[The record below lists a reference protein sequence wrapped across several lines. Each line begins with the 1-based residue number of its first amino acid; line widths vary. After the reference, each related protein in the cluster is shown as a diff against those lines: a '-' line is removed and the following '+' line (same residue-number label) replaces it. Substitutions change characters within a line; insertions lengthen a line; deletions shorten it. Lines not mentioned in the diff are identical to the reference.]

1 MGAFP
6 FIHPEH
12 PAVGFLDTHA
22 LCGTPCGQCCE
33 GEMGFR
39 PWWNVSCAMRAVLR
53 QLRAAWGRPGRVW
66 RSEPET
72 GGLADSAS
80 QTHPEVR
87 GLSQMIDCCW
97 GQGSAHGNVHIP
109 VISPTQQ
116 QNSHNTTPSP
126 TVHAHTHTHTQ
137 QQNDVSK
144 GPLVASMVLEFTCTS
159 VQLCC
164 NRIYCVLE

>member
-1 MGAFP
+1 MGTFP

-12 PAVGFLDTHA
+12 PAVGFLDTYA

-39 PWWNVSCAMRAVLR
+39 PWWNVSCAMRDVLR

-80 QTHPEVR
+80 RTHPEVS

-97 GQGSAHGNVHIP
+97 GQGSARGNVHIP
-109 VISPTQQ
+109 VISSTQQ
-116 QNSHNTTPSP
+116 QNSHNTTPLP
-126 TVHAHTHTHTQ
+126 HCAHTHTHTHSNRMMFPKAHLLQ
-137 QQNDVSK
+137 AWFWNS
-144 GPLVASMVLEFTCTS
+144 LVRLSSFVATGFIVF
-159 VQLCC
+159 
-164 NRIYCVLE
+164 